1 VQVLSTNMNNP
12 ISKNYYNKYDF
23 IFDGGTIE
31 HIFNAP
37 QVCENIIN
45 MLNIDEIFL
54 SITPN
59 NNFSVHGMYQFST
72 EFYLSAFSKN
82 YGMEVQELYLAKVDG
97 EFETW
102 INVNNLN
109 EQNNGRNTSKFDSN
123 DPVYIIAII
132 RKNQMID

>member
-1 VQVLSTNMNNP
+1 MCLKQILNSTLLKP
-12 ISKNYYNKYDF
+12 
-23 IFDGGTIE
+23 E
-31 HIFNAP
+31 
-37 QVCENIIN
+37 
-45 MLNIDEIFL
+45 EI
-54 SITPN
+54 
-59 NNFSVHGMYQFST
+59 T